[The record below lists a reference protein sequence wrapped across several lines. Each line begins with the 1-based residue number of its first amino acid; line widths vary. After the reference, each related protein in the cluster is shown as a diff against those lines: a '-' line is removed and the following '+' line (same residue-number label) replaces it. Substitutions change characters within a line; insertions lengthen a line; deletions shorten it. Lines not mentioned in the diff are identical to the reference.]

1 MFQKLT
7 ADVSTMIAIQ
17 LLHFNHLS
25 ELYRVIYSFL
35 LNFHSKYMLAKIIM
49 YFLYNFSKL
58 MKVLSH
64 KTFNHYLMKM
74 FPVWGKAVASTP
86 GCFLLRIYLKQLIE
100 CFVLLQLGFQIN
112 NYLLRGFHRVCLR
125 YQSKIRSPCIS
136 LKGIGF
142 FQSIVLK

>member
-1 MFQKLT
+1 MELICIKLENVLKQSYIYNFCAKKEVISLPANDPIMFQKLT

-86 GCFLLRIYLKQLIE
+86 DCFLLRIYLKHLIE
-100 CFVLLQLGFQIN
+100 CFVLL
-112 NYLLRGFHRVCLR
+112 
-125 YQSKIRSPCIS
+125 
-136 LKGIGF
+136 
-142 FQSIVLK
+142 